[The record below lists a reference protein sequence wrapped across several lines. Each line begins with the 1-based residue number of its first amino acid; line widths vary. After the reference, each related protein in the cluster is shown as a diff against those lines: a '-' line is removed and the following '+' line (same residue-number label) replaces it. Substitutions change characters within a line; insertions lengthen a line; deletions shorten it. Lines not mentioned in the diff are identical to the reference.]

1 MPGLVNPGI
10 MRGVNVGDEAD
21 FSAVDIDTLFNIT

>member
-1 MPGLVNPGI
+1 

-21 FSAVDIDTLFNIT
+21 FSAVETIDTLFNIT